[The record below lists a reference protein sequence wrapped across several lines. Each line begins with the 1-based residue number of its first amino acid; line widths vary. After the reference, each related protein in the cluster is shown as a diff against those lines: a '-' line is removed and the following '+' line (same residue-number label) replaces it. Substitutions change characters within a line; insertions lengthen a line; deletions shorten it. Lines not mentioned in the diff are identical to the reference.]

1 MYISIVFHFCM
12 CCTCLHIYR
21 VSGLTYKN
29 TISYSTYRSIS
40 IINACLCAVLP
51 SIYSSSNTVVVSL
64 QVILAIGM
72 LTAHITDDTTL
83 CFVFLVF
90 LLLAGTVVVGI
101 IIVLCLI
108 MLWYIRKRKMTCRH
122 QNKVLTV
129 S

>member
-1 MYISIVFHFCM
+1 MVSVIV
-12 CCTCLHIYR
+12 
-21 VSGLTYKN
+21 
-29 TISYSTYRSIS
+29 
-40 IINACLCAVLP
+40 
-51 SIYSSSNTVVVSL
+51 
-64 QVILAIGM
+64 AIGM
-72 LTAHITDDTTL
+72 LTAHITDDTKL

-108 MLWYIRKRKMTCRH
+108 MLWYLRKRKMTSRH